1 MIEGNSMF
9 KKILISSRRLCFFL
23 GLSLLTGNWAV
34 ASDQAYS
41 YVNASRLAARKQPSS
56 DSSIV
61 AYFPTNT
68 RVKVLTRDLSWCGVR
83 TDKADDTVFVDC
95 RFLVEQ
101 PLNSGEIET
110 ALKKG
115 GLPPN
120 VQRDLLQK
128 LFWIQPN
135 WTRLEAYG
143 AALTRDLLS
152 VQDLQIE
159 MTTYQSRRPK
169 RAEFEAM
176 KQRLRQ
182 GWTAEVPVLPVFDR
196 KTLGKF
202 GIKRLPAAEKSLF
215 DTVNVSL
222 IYSPHVGGSY
232 GQRDIVYMAK
242 ESLGS
247 GLAHWQITDWLAFHA
262 QNRTLRVV
270 DFGRPTAPKYGGP
283 LQGTWDVGGS
293 DIQLSDA
300 GVEVLGLAA
309 DGRTMQLKL
318 TSVSDL
324 GEMSDAE
331 CDQIGITIKLNKRIA
346 KAQTEA
352 GVLVF
357 LLNPK
362 SIGASLPKRLFAKTF
377 QFDDGENTEFT
388 ALFPEFGPGESGF
401 THARDLNWDNK
412 VDIAF
417 VGAIGG
423 QSTLSTGPSISRA
436 FQVFLNVSGKWHLT
450 GKFAPKYCGG

>member
-1 MIEGNSMF
+1 MF
-9 KKILISSRRLCFFL
+9 KKIIIASRRLCFFL

-34 ASDQAYS
+34 ATDQADS
-41 YVNASRLAARKQPSS
+41 YVNASRLAARKLPGN
-56 DSSIV
+56 DSPIV
-61 AYFPTNT
+61 VYLTANT
-68 RVKVLTRDLSWCGVR
+68 QVKVLTRDSSWCGVR

-101 PLNSGEIET
+101 PLNPGEIEI

-115 GLPPN
+115 GLQPN

-135 WTRLEAYG
+135 WTRLDAYG
-143 AALTRDLLS
+143 SALTRDLLS
-152 VQDLQIE
+152 KEDLQIE
-159 MTTYQSRRPK
+159 ETTYQPRRPK

-182 GWTAEVPVLPVFDR
+182 GWVAEAPVLPSLDR
-196 KTLGKF
+196 KALGKF
-202 GIKRLPAAEKSLF
+202 GMKRLPAAENSLF
-215 DTVNVSL
+215 DTPNVSL

-232 GQRDIVYMAK
+232 GQRDIVYMAQ
-242 ESLGS
+242 ESFGS
-247 GLAHWQITDWLAFHA
+247 GMAHWQIADWLALHT
-262 QNRTLRVV
+262 QGRTLRVV

-318 TSVSDL
+318 TGVSDL

-331 CDQIGITIKLNKRIA
+331 CDQIGITMKLNQRIA

-352 GVLVF
+352 GILVF

-362 SIGASLPKRLFAKTF
+362 SIGVSVPKRMFAKTF
-377 QFDDGENTEFT
+377 QFDDGEKTEFT
-388 ALFPEFGPGESGF
+388 ALFPEFRPGESGF
-401 THARDLNWDNK
+401 MHAFDLNGDNK

-417 VGAIGG
+417 VGAIEG
-423 QSTLSTGPSISRA
+423 QSNLSTGPSISRA
-436 FQVFLNVSGKWHLT
+436 FQVFLNVSGKWHLM
-450 GKFAPKYCGG
+450 GKFAPKYCGS